1 MCDRAGDGGFFW
13 AAPVLSWP
21 PSGAAERTA
30 GIGTVD
36 DADAVGGSEIP
47 FIDAADELD
56 GKGMPVTGAFID
68 DDTEIDAMGMPV
80 TGAVFDADAEG
91 RGMAVTGAFIDED
104 DEADGRGMAATGA
117 FIDEDDEADGW
128 GKLFSVAEDRADE
141 AGAAPTT
148 PPRSRLARSVA
159 SYSRHFNRN
168 ESGSMG
174 TSNCKPTPAFRP
186 MALA

>member
-47 FIDAADELD
+47 FIDA
-56 GKGMPVTGAFID
+56 
-68 DDTEIDAMGMPV
+68 DTEIDAMGMPV

-117 FIDEDDEADGW
+117 FIDEGDEADGW